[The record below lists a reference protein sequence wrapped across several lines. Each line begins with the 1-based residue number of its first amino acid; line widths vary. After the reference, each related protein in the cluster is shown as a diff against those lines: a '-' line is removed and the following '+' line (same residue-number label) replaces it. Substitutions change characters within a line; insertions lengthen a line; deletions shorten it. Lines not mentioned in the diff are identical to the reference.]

1 MVHSDTKQKPSVAQE
16 SPEKCQSII
25 VNLLHLLTKDSG
37 IITSE
42 AFVRELAQAEH
53 CVSHQPKLEPL
64 VDSYRTFV
72 TPAAYDRLQRFEQTP
87 KDEQRCTAALV
98 HYRYWTRTQ
107 LRQSLPWHLQ
117 AKEICSANAAAAFAE
132 IGIASSLFF
141 ASRGASAILER
152 SYDKMSSAKKN
163 T

>member
-1 MVHSDTKQKPSVAQE
+1 MAQTSAKSTPSVAQE
-16 SPEKCQSII
+16 SSEKCQSIT

-42 AFVRELAQAEH
+42 AFVRELAQAER
-53 CVSHQPKLEPL
+53 CFTHQPKLEPL
-64 VDSYRTFV
+64 VNSYRTFI

-117 AKEICSANAAAAFAE
+117 AKEVCSANAE
-132 IGIASSLFF
+132 IYIASSLFF
-141 ASRGASAILER
+141 ASSGVSAILER
-152 SYDKMSSAKKN
+152 SYDKTSSAKK
-163 T
+163 TT